1 VVGVGADRVLA
12 VWQAEGVVKC
22 AGSSMF
28 LKRQYGEG
36 YSLIM
41 AKDAG
46 CSADTVTAFV
56 KSHVPGA
63 KLQSSVGTELSYLL
77 PREASR
83 PLPVQPNIARSA
95 NTTALSS
102 PTPEPIQPK

>member
-1 VVGVGADRVLA
+1 
-12 VWQAEGVVKC
+12 
-22 AGSSMF
+22 MF

-56 KSHVPGA
+56 KSHVAGA

-83 PLPVQPNIARSA
+83 PLPIQP
-95 NTTALSS
+95 NTTAHPTQHHSPSS
-102 PTPEPIQPK
+102 PNDYPALL